1 MTGAAADPDRR
12 DGAMPGAEP
21 PCKADAARKRIEAVD
36 LLRGLMVA
44 LMVLDHTREYF
55 SAEALRFDPLDL
67 SRTTAWLFA
76 TRWATHLCAP
86 TFVFL
91 AGASVHL
98 QRLAGKPE
106 GAVRRQLLTRGL
118 WLILLELTVIGFA
131 FNFAEPFLFLQV
143 IWAIGL
149 GMVALAACTALP
161 HAMVG
166 LVGLASL
173 ALTPRLAAALA
184 PLLPAPLWH
193 VLLAPGPLTP
203 LPGVAVYPALPWF
216 GILAIGYAAAPAL
229 ACAPALLRK
238 RALAASAALIACFAV
253 MRLAHVG
260 DVRSGG
266 GGSGPALRLLSY
278 IDISKYP
285 PSLQYAA
292 LTLGVSALLLAV
304 LTRVPASRLP
314 MLKAFG
320 SAPFFTYVLHIFIVH
335 VLALSTGLALGI
347 PASAFTHFIEGTQG
361 LKAAGWGF
369 GLPVVYF
376 VWIAVLLILR
386 PLAIRF
392 SALKRRGDR
401 WWLSYL

>member
-1 MTGAAADPDRR
+1 VTGAAVSAHRQG
-12 DGAMPGAEP
+12 GATRAQRPGA
-21 PCKADAARKRIEAVD
+21 ADVARSRIEAVD

-55 SAEALRFDPLDL
+55 SAQALQFDPLDL
-67 SRTTAWLFA
+67 SRTTGWLFA
-76 TRWATHLCAP
+76 TRWVTHLCAP

-106 GAVRRQLLTRGL
+106 GALRRQLLTRGL
-118 WLILLELTVIGFA
+118 WLMLLEFTVIGFA

-143 IWAIGL
+143 IWAIGF
-149 GMVALAACTALP
+149 GMVALAAFTALP
-161 HAMVG
+161 HPVVG

-216 GILAIGYAAAPAL
+216 GILAMGYAAAPLL
-229 ACAPALLRK
+229 ACPPAALRK
-238 RALAASAALIACFAV
+238 RSLVASALLVACFAV

-260 DVRSGG
+260 DVRAGG
-266 GGSGPALRLLSY
+266 GGSGLALRILSY
-278 IDISKYP
+278 VDIGKYP

-304 LTRVPASRLP
+304 LTRVPTTSLP
-314 MLKAFG
+314 MLNAFG

-335 VLALSTGLALGI
+335 GLALATGLALGI
-347 PASAFTHFIEGTQG
+347 PVTAFTHFIEGTQA

-376 VWIAVLLILR
+376 VWFFVLLILR

-392 SALKRRGDR
+392 AAGKRRGGR